1 MSSNRWLAAAG
12 IALVLLVGASIAVGL
27 NRGSETEF
35 PAGSPEG
42 TVQRYVRAVEQQDAN
57 ALRALLSPDAQQRCE
72 LADIRNALR
81 YPTERDLRV
90 TLRDTKVS
98 NDRAEVR
105 VRVTES
111 TGGTQPFDSS
121 SFDHDET
128 FDVVRFNNEWF
139 IDQPTGPIY
148 CPPKVVPTVVVTVTA
163 SPTPP
168 PPTPSPS
175 PVASPRAGTP

>member
-1 MSSNRWLAAAG
+1 
-12 IALVLLVGASIAVGL
+12 VGL
-27 NRGSETEF
+27 NRGAETEF

-90 TLRDTKVS
+90 TLRDTRIS
-98 NDRAEVR
+98 TDRAEVR

-111 TGGTQPFDSS
+111 TGGAQPFDSG

-128 FDVVRFNNEWF
+128 FDLVRFNNEWF
-139 IDQPTGPIY
+139 VDQPTWPIY
-148 CPPKVVPTVVVTVTA
+148 CPPRIVPTVVVTVTPTATPLAATPTATATPAA
-163 SPTPP
+163 SPK
-168 PPTPSPS
+168 
-175 PVASPRAGTP
+175 AGTP

>member
-12 IALVLLVGASIAVGL
+12 IAIVLLVAASIAVGL
-27 NRGSETEF
+27 NRGADTEF

-72 LADIRNALR
+72 LGDIRNALR

-98 NDRAEVR
+98 DDRAEVR

-111 TGGTQPFDSS
+111 TGGAQPFDSG

-128 FDVVRFNNEWF
+128 FDLVRFNNEWF
-139 IDQPTGPIY
+139 VDQPTWPIY
-148 CPPKVVPTVVVTVTA
+148 CPPKVVPTVVITVTP

-168 PPTPSPS
+168 PTSSATPA
-175 PVASPRAGTP
+175 ASPRPSGQ